1 MHRWFCCLLLTLAMV
16 AGPAFA
22 DPAVVPQ
29 GCPSAERR
37 AELTELATRDHQD
50 RPDQQRRRWEE
61 LIAAHQACGDVAA
74 EATALG
80 AWSDH
85 LLRLMERDEALAVE
99 NSRYAL
105 AVRAGLDRQRAE
117 SAARLGKALS
127 DRGEL
132 DLAERRLREA
142 SVAFEHLGAWAEAAD
157 AQSRLSRFKRMA
169 GDYLAALTDEQAALN
184 FRRRI
189 DPPPNVW
196 RSLLNL
202 AVLYEQLELPE
213 DARRRYA
220 ESLDEAEREG
230 NEANVAIVLAGFA
243 GFLNDFG
250 AADAVQALAMAE
262 RSLDIVRRSGDIVQI
277 SSGLLQV
284 GRAQMNLRH
293 LDSAERALAQALEK
307 AVEAQHKSMQAHIL
321 LRYGELAQLQGMPK
335 LALER
340 VHAARELYAAT
351 SNRHRLVKVYAL
363 LEQIHESLNDPL
375 SAAQAGRERFR
386 LRDELIGAKAT
397 GKLGE
402 LLSRFELGEERR
414 RSELLSQEK
423 AVTEL
428 KLRAESQQ
436 LKLIYLIAAVIGVAL
451 LLLGWRH
458 ATARRLYRLLHEQ
471 NQVVLAQAAQL
482 RQANQQLT
490 EQSER
495 LYRASITDGLTGV
508 NNRAQGMQRLHELVH
523 ASAAGRR
530 QAVILLDVDLFK
542 SINDNYGHPVG
553 DQVLVTVAR
562 VLQQALPEGAE
573 LSRVGGEEF
582 MVLIPDADQRQLFDI
597 GNALRAQVRAAT
609 VEVAGQRIGVTI
621 SVGICAVADL
631 PHVSAHQAYAAADDA
646 LYRAKRGGR
655 DCVCVHAR
663 TEVDAQTEG

>member
-1 MHRWFCCLLLTLAMV
+1 MHRLCRCLLLALV
-16 AGPAFA
+16 LVIRPAFA
-22 DPAVVPQ
+22 NDPVATPACPTPQ
-29 GCPSAERR
+29 RR
-37 AELTELATRDHQD
+37 AELAALANRDND
-50 RPDQQRRRWEE
+50 ATPEVREQRWRA
-61 LIAAHQACGDVAA
+61 LIEAHQGCADVDA
-74 EATALG
+74 EAAALG
-80 AWSDH
+80 MWSDQM
-85 LLRLMERDEALAVE
+85 LRLMARDDALAIE

-117 SAARLGKALS
+117 SAARLGKALT

-142 SVAFEHLGAWAEAAD
+142 STLFEQLGAWAEAAD

-169 GDYLAALTDEQAALN
+169 GDYLGALTDEQAALN
-184 FRRRI
+184 FRRQI

-230 NEANVAIVLAGFA
+230 NEANVAIVLAGFS

-293 LDSAERALAQALEK
+293 FEAADRALKEALGH
-307 AVEAQHKSMQAHIL
+307 AVGASHKSMQAHIL

-340 VHAARELYAAT
+340 VHAARALYEGM
-351 SNRHRLVKVYAL
+351 SNRHRLVKVHAV
-363 LEQIHESLNDPL
+363 LEQIYESLGDPL
-375 SAAQAGRERFR
+375 SAAQSGRERFR

-402 LLSRFELGEERR
+402 LLSRFELSEERR
-414 RSELLSQEK
+414 RSELLTQEK

-428 KLRAESQQ
+428 QLRAETQQ
-436 LKLIYLIAAVIGVAL
+436 LRLIYLVAATIGIAL

-471 NQVVLAQAAQL
+471 NQVMLAQAAQL
-482 RQANQQLT
+482 RQVNQQLT

-495 LYRASITDGLTGV
+495 LYQASITDALTGV
-508 NNRAQGMQRLHELVH
+508 HNRAHGMLRLHELIH
-523 ASAAGRR
+523 GSIPGRR
-530 QAVILLDVDLFK
+530 QAVMLIDVDLFK
-542 SINDNYGHPVG
+542 GINDNHGHPVG

-562 VLQQALPEGAE
+562 ALQQALPEGAE

-609 VEVAGQRIGVTI
+609 VEVGGQRIGVTI
-621 SVGICAVADL
+621 SIGVCSVADL
-631 PHVSAHQAYAAADDA
+631 LHASPHQAYAAADDA

-655 DCVCVHAR
+655 DCVCMHAR

>member
-1 MHRWFCCLLLTLAMV
+1 MHRLLRCLLLPLGMAIGPLHADESV
-16 AGPAFA
+16 GPAA
-22 DPAVVPQ
+22 CPAP
-29 GCPSAERR
+29 ERR
-37 AELTELATRDHQD
+37 AELANLASSDDDASPAVRKQ
-50 RPDQQRRRWEE
+50 RWES

-74 EATALG
+74 EAAVLG
-80 AWSDH
+80 LWSDQ
-85 LLRLMERDEALAVE
+85 LLHQMARDEALTVE
-99 NSRYAL
+99 NARYAL
-105 AVRAGLDRQRAE
+105 AVRAGLDQQRAE

-142 SVAFEHLGAWAEAAD
+142 SSLFEQLGAWAEAAD

-169 GDYLAALTDEQAALN
+169 GDYLGALTDEQSALT
-184 FRRRI
+184 FRRHLQ
-189 DPPPNVW
+189 PPPNVW

-202 AVLYEQLELPE
+202 AVLYEQLELPQ

-230 NEANVAIVLAGFA
+230 NEANVAVVLAGFS
-243 GFLNDFG
+243 GFLNDYG

-262 RSLDIVRRSGDIVQI
+262 RSLDIVRRSGDVVQI

-293 LDSAERALAQALEK
+293 LDAAQRALEEALGH
-307 AVEAQHKSMQAHIL
+307 AVSAGHQSMQAHIL

-340 VHAARELYAAT
+340 VHAARNLYEAM
-351 SNRHRLVKVYAL
+351 SNRHRLVKVHGVLEAIYTSMGDAL
-363 LEQIHESLNDPL
+363 N
-375 SAAQAGRERFR
+375 AAQSGRERFR

-397 GKLGE
+397 GRLGE
-402 LLSRFELGEERR
+402 LLSRFELSEERR
-414 RSELLSQEK
+414 RSEMLAKEK

-428 KLRAESQQ
+428 QLRAESQQ
-436 LKLIYLIAAVIGVAL
+436 LRLIYLIAGAIGVAL

-482 RQANQQLT
+482 RQVNQQLT

-495 LYRASITDGLTGV
+495 LYRASITDALTGV
-508 NNRAQGMQRLHELVH
+508 SNRAHGMQRLHEMIQ
-523 ASAAGRR
+523 AAAAGRR
-530 QAVILLDVDLFK
+530 EAVMLIDVDLFK
-542 SINDNYGHPVG
+542 SINDNHGHPVG

-562 VLQQALPEGAE
+562 ALQQALPEGAE

-582 MVLIPDADQRQLFDI
+582 MILIADADHRQLFDI

-609 VEVAGQRIGVTI
+609 LEVAGQRIGVTI
-621 SVGICAVADL
+621 SIGVCAVADL
-631 PHVSAHQAYAAADDA
+631 VHASAHQAYAAADDA

-655 DCVCVHAR
+655 DCVCIHAL
-663 TEVDAQTEG
+663 TEVDAHSEG

>member
-1 MHRWFCCLLLTLAMV
+1 MNRLRCLLLALSLCSHSALAAEPNA
-16 AGPAFA
+16 AGCLQPGQLA
-22 DPAVVPQ
+22 Q
-29 GCPSAERR
+29 M
-37 AELTELATRDHQD
+37 TELANRDHD
-50 RPDQQRRRWEE
+50 GSEVLQRQRWEA
-61 LIAAHQACGDVAA
+61 LIAAHRACGDVEA
-74 EATALG
+74 EAAALG
-80 AWSDH
+80 MWSDH
-85 LLRLMERDEALAVE
+85 SMRRLARDEALATE
-99 NSRYAL
+99 NLRYGL

-142 SVAFEHLGAWAEAAD
+142 SSTFEQLGAWAEAAE

-169 GDYLAALTDEQAALN
+169 GDYLAALTDEQAALD

-220 ESLDEAEREG
+220 ESLEEAE
-230 NEANVAIVLAGFA
+230 LAGVEADVAVVLTGFS
-243 GFLNDFG
+243 GFLSDFG

-262 RSLDIVRRSGDIVQI
+262 RSLGIARRLNDVVQM
-277 SSGLLQV
+277 SSALLQV

-293 LDSAERALAQALEK
+293 IEGAEQAFREGLELARS
-307 AVEAQHKSMQAHIL
+307 VEHEPMQAHIL
-321 LRYGELAQLQGMPK
+321 LRYGQLAQLQAMPK

-340 VHAARELYAAT
+340 VHASRVLYEAM
-351 SNRHRLVKVYAL
+351 SNRHRLVKVHGVLEEIYASIGD
-363 LEQIHESLNDPL
+363 ELN
-375 SAAQAGRERFR
+375 AAQSGRERFR

-402 LLSRFELGEERR
+402 LLSRFELSEERR
-414 RSELLSQEK
+414 RSELLAKEK

-428 KLRAESQQ
+428 QLRAESQQ
-436 LKLIYLIAAVIGVAL
+436 LRLIYLIAAGIAVAL

-458 ATARRLYRLLHEQ
+458 ATARRLYRLLHDQ
-471 NQVVLAQAAQL
+471 NQVMLAQAAQL
-482 RQANQQLT
+482 RQVNQQLT

-495 LYRASITDGLTGV
+495 LYRASTTDALTGV
-508 NNRAQGMQRLHELVH
+508 SNRAHGMQRLHEMIQ

-530 QAVILLDVDLFK
+530 EAVMLIDVDLFK
-542 SINDNYGHPVG
+542 AINDNHGHPVG

-562 VLQQALPEGAE
+562 ALQQALPGGAE

-582 MVLIPDADQRQLFDI
+582 MILIADADHRQLFDI

-609 VEVAGQRIGVTI
+609 IEIAGQRIGVTI
-621 SVGICAVADL
+621 SIGICAVADL
-631 PHVSAHQAYAAADDA
+631 LHASAHQAYAAADDA

-655 DCVCVHAR
+655 DCVCIHALTEADAR
-663 TEVDAQTEG
+663 TEG

>member
-1 MHRWFCCLLLTLAMV
+1 MHRSFLLSVAMAIWLAS
-16 AGPAFA
+16 A
-22 DPAVVPQ
+22 DQALGLQ
-29 GCPSAERR
+29 TCPTPEYR
-37 AELTELATRDHQD
+37 AELAELANRDNQD
-50 RPDQQRRRWEE
+50 GPEQHRQRWQA
-61 LIAAHQACGDVAA
+61 LVAAHQACGDVAA
-74 EATALG
+74 ETAALG
-80 AWSDH
+80 LWSDQ
-85 LLRLMERDEALAVE
+85 LLRRMARDEALAIE
-99 NSRYAL
+99 NTRYAL

-142 SVAFEHLGAWAEAAD
+142 SDIFEQLGAWAEAAD

-169 GDYLAALTDEQAALN
+169 GDYLGALTDEQAALN
-184 FRRRI
+184 FRRHI

-230 NEANVAIVLAGFA
+230 NEANVAIVLAGFS

-262 RSLDIVRRSGDIVQI
+262 RSLDIVKRNGDIVQI

-293 LDSAERALAQALEK
+293 LDSAERALGQALEN
-307 AVEAQHKSMQAHIL
+307 AVSAAHKSMQAHIL

-340 VHAARELYAAT
+340 VHASRVLYESM
-351 SNRHRLVKVYAL
+351 SNRHRLVKVHAL
-363 LEQIHESLNDPL
+363 LEEIYQSIGDSL
-375 SAAQAGRERFR
+375 SAAQSGRERFR

-423 AVTEL
+423 AVAEL
-428 KLRAESQQ
+428 KLHAESQQ
-436 LKLIYLIAAVIGVAL
+436 LKLIYLIAAAIGVAL

-458 ATARRLYRLLHEQ
+458 VTARRLYRLLHEQ

-508 NNRAQGMQRLHELVH
+508 NNRAQGMQRLHDLVQ

-530 QAVILLDVDLFK
+530 LAVILIDVDLFK
-542 SINDNYGHPVG
+542 SINDNHGHPVG

-621 SVGICAVADL
+621 SVGVCAVGDL
-631 PHVSAHQAYAAADDA
+631 PHASAHQAYAAADDA

-655 DCVCVHAR
+655 DCVCIHAR